1 MTAERADARRNQQR
15 VLDAAE
21 AVFGE
26 KGAAASTEEVAERAG
41 VGIATVFRHFPTK
54 QALLEAI
61 VRARL
66 ERLVEAG
73 DAIVAAGA
81 PGGFFLLFALFF
93 EQAGR
98 KRDFGDVLSHASR
111 HAINAALIGQIG
123 AAYVTLISRGQ
134 AAGLIR
140 PGFDARDV
148 SVLLAGAQ
156 QSLQVIGDDPERRQR
171 LLDMLIAGIK
181 A

>member
-1 MTAERADARRNQQR
+1 

-26 KGAAASTEEVAERAG
+26 KGATASTEEVAERAG

-81 PGGFFLLFALFF
+81 PDGFFSLFSLFL
-93 EQAGR
+93 EQASK
-98 KRDFGDVLSHASR
+98 KRDFGDVLTYGRHHA
-111 HAINAALIGQIG
+111 ANAALIDQIR
-123 AAYVTLISRGQ
+123 AAYVTLISRGH
-134 AAGLIR
+134 AAGLLR
-140 PGFDARDV
+140 PDFDARDV

-156 QSLQVIGDDPERRQR
+156 QSLQMIGDDPERRQR
-171 LLDMLIAGIK
+171 LLDMLMAGIRP
-181 A
+181 